1 METMDDFKDE
11 LEASFRQ
18 IREGDI
24 ITGTVI
30 AVSEEEI
37 TLDLKYYAQ
46 GIIKVEDFSNDPDFA
61 VLEQIHVGDEIEATV
76 VKTDDGQGN
85 ILLSRKEAND
95 TLAWEKLQQMMED
108 GTVVKVR
115 IKESVPSGVVTF
127 LEGIRAFIPASQLAL
142 DYVENTEEW
151 IGKEVEAKVI
161 TVDPEKEK
169 LVLSAKQVAKEA
181 AIEERNHK
189 ISMIVPGT
197 VMEGTVESLMPYGA
211 FINLGNGLSGL
222 VHISQICERR
232 IKKPSEVLKE
242 GQKVKAKVLN
252 TNDNKISLSMKALEE
267 EMVDT
272 EPAEDL
278 EQYTSKESFGS
289 ALFLAIGLILPFIT
303 MQIPAVGKMLCPM
316 HIPVLLCGFIVGW
329 SYGLLVGFI
338 TPLLRSVLFGMPMLV
353 PNAVCMAFELAAY
366 GFVAGI
372 LSQKMRKDMK
382 SLYIAL
388 VAAMLVGRV
397 VWGLVSAIVYTLMG
411 AGFTWKLFFMGGFVN
426 AIPGILIQLILIP
439 LLVNR
444 LYAAGVTGAA
454 CEGER

>member
-24 ITGTVI
+24 IKGTVI

-61 VLEQIHVGDEIEATV
+61 VLEQIHAGDEIEATV

-95 TLAWEKLQQMMED
+95 VLAWEKLQQMMED

-115 IKESVPSGVVTF
+115 IKESVPSGVVAF
-127 LEGIRAFIPASQLAL
+127 LEGIRA
-142 DYVENTEEW
+142 W

-169 LVLSAKQVAKEA
+169 LVLSAKRVAKEA

-289 ALFLAIGLILPFIT
+289 SLGS
-303 MQIPAVGKMLCPM
+303 
-316 HIPVLLCGFIVGW
+316 LL
-329 SYGLLVGFI
+329 
-338 TPLLRSVLFGMPMLV
+338 
-353 PNAVCMAFELAAY
+353 
-366 GFVAGI
+366 AGI
-372 LSQKMRKDMK
+372 
-382 SLYIAL
+382 
-388 VAAMLVGRV
+388 
-397 VWGLVSAIVYTLMG
+397 
-411 AGFTWKLFFMGGFVN
+411 KLD
-426 AIPGILIQLILIP
+426 
-439 LLVNR
+439 
-444 LYAAGVTGAA
+444 
-454 CEGER
+454 